1 MSGIVSLVS
10 VARSQVEM
18 GTVAESQTVH
28 WYGVKLM
35 FMII

>member
-10 VARSQVEM
+10 VARSQVEI

-28 WYGVKLM
+28 WSQINVHAYLM
-35 FMII
+35 